1 MKSLQDILYACGA
14 VETRGQ
20 LDIPVER
27 VAFDSREVSQGTA
40 FVAVKGTRT
49 DGHDYIGQAITKGA
63 TAIVCNELPSNM
75 SEGVTYIRVKDSA
88 LALGM
93 MSSNFFDNPS
103 KKMKLV
109 GITGTN
115 GKTTTATLLYKLF
128 RKLGYPC
135 GLISTISYKI
145 EDTEWPS
152 THTTPDA
159 IRINELLSR
168 MVLAGCSHVFMEVSS
183 HAVDQGRIAGLEF
196 TGGVFT
202 NLTHDHLDYHQTFKA
217 YLEAKKKFF
226 DQLSSKS
233 FALSN
238 ADDRNG
244 SIILQNTRAWKK
256 YYGLRNMADFKGR
269 VMENQINGMHI
280 KIDNTEVYS
289 PLSGLFNAYNLMAI
303 YGTAMLLGESK
314 EDVLRE
320 ISSLQGAEGR
330 FDVIKSSNN
339 ITAIID
345 YAHTP
350 DALENVL
357 STLNDLRTHNE
368 QLITITGAGGDRDKT
383 KRPLMA
389 AIASRLSNRLILTS
403 DNPRTEDPQVIL
415 DEMEKGVEITKR
427 SKTMVIVNRKEA
439 IKTAWNL
446 AQPGDLILIAGK
458 GHEKYQEI
466 GGVRYPFDDKEII
479 LNLMNEE

>member
-1 MKSLQDILYACGA
+1 MKSLQDILYTCGA
-14 VETRGQ
+14 VETHGQ
-20 LDIPVER
+20 LDIPVEKI
-27 VAFDSREVSQGTA
+27 AFDSREVVPGTA
-40 FVAVKGTRT
+40 FVAVKGTRA
-49 DGHDYIGQAITKGA
+49 DGHEYIGQAIAKGS
-63 TAIVCNELPSNM
+63 TAIVCNELPLNITK
-75 SEGVTYIRVKDSA
+75 GITYVRVNDSA
-88 LALGM
+88 LALGRM
-93 MSSNFFDNPS
+93 ASNFYDNPS
-103 KKMKLV
+103 KKLKLV

-135 GLISTISYKI
+135 GLISTISYMI
-145 EDTEWPS
+145 EDTQWPS

-159 IRINELLSR
+159 IRINELLSQ

-183 HAVDQGRIAGLEF
+183 HAVDQERIAGLEF
-196 TGGVFT
+196 AGGVFT

-226 DQLSSKS
+226 DRLPSKS

-244 SIILQNTRAWKK
+244 KIILQNTQASKSF
-256 YYGLRNMADFKGR
+256 YGLKNMADFKGR
-269 VMENQINGMHI
+269 IMENQINGMHI
-280 KIDNTEVYS
+280 KIDNADIYS
-289 PLSGLFNAYNLMAI
+289 SLSGLFNAYNLMAI
-303 YGTAMLLGESK
+303 YGTAMLLGEIK

-330 FDVIKSSNN
+330 FDVIKSPNN

-357 STLNDLRTHNE
+357 KTLNDLRTHNE
-368 QLITITGAGGDRDKT
+368 QLITITGAGGDRDKA

-389 AIASRLSNRLILTS
+389 AIASRLSTRLILTS

-415 DEMEKGVEITKR
+415 QEMDKGKEITKR
-427 SKTMVIVNRKEA
+427 SRTMVIVNRKEA

-466 GGVRYPFDDKEII
+466 GGIRYPFDDKEII